1 MIYVNEKDLVVP
13 GELLAEDDYY
23 SGRGTF
29 EDDGKICSKLLGLVS
44 LRNKKISV
52 IPLKSKYLPKKGDV
66 VIGKIDDVRF
76 SMWGVD
82 INSPYSGILPASEV
96 FGRDKKEL
104 SRVFDIGDVLF
115 LRIVDVDEVKKVKL
129 GLKGRGMGKFRGGVI
144 VDIAPTKV
152 PRLIGKKGSMI
163 NMIKDKTGCKIVVGQ
178 NGLVWV
184 KGNEDME
191 QIVKNI
197 IKLIEKEAHTSGLTD
212 RIKNKLCLLIDGE
225 LPEEETEVLE
235 EKEEIVEDSFEDGLK
250 KPEIQDFRD
259 EVEKEI
265 AEELALEDSE
275 DEELDYDDS
284 EDEFDDDSDEFDD
297 DEYGEEDEDFADD
310 DSDEFDDEDEE
321 FDDDSD
327 EFGDEDLDDEELD
340 YDDSEDDSEDELD
353 DEEFVGIEELE
364 ESVESEE
371 FMEDAEETSDFI
383 EEEIIELDEEDS
395 EEDSEV
401 FNEADDEEEFDVIDD
416 VEQES
421 EVIEDEAEVIDDVED
436 ESEVIEDESEVIDD
450 VEEEASEDISDDEL
464 EEVIN
469 EAISE
474 DEASEEVI
482 NEAISEDEASEEE
495 SQEES
500 ESEDKEE
507 DEEKKEEKSKKPKF
521 LDTFEYINE
530 QKKKNKSSFDLSRAD
545 NSNSPTLNISQR
557 RGI

>member
-23 SGRGTF
+23 PGRGTF

-96 FGRDKKEL
+96 FGREKKEL

-129 GLKGRGMGKFRGGVI
+129 GLKGRGMGKFKGGVI

-197 IKLIEKEAHTSGLTD
+197 IKLIEREAHTSGLTD

-225 LPEEETEVLE
+225 LPPEEEEVE
-235 EKEEIVEDSFEDGLK
+235 EVEEEIEEDAFEDGLK
-250 KPEIQDFRD
+250 KPELQDFRD
-259 EVEKEI
+259 EVEKEL
-265 AEELALEDSE
+265 AEEGFIDEDSE
-275 DEELDYDDS
+275 EDLDDDS
-284 EDEFDDDSDEFDD
+284 EDDEF
-297 DEYGEEDEDFADD
+297 EEDLEDFN
-310 DSDEFDDEDEE
+310 DETEDYEDIDE
-321 FDDDSD
+321 
-327 EFGDEDLDDEELD
+327 EDLDDEDSEEEDKDDDLETSDDDIEDFEDDISDEELED
-340 YDDSEDDSEDELD
+340 VISDAISEDGDEIVEESEDEEDSEDDSEVEEDSEDDEDLD
-353 DEEFVGIEELE
+353 DSEE
-364 ESVESEE
+364 ESVEESE
-371 FMEDAEETSDFI
+371 DEENI
-383 EEEIIELDEEDS
+383 EEDS
-395 EEDSEV
+395 EESPE
-401 FNEADDEEEFDVIDD
+401 
-416 VEQES
+416 
-421 EVIEDEAEVIDDVED
+421 
-436 ESEVIEDESEVIDD
+436 
-450 VEEEASEDISDDEL
+450 
-464 EEVIN
+464 
-469 EAISE
+469 
-474 DEASEEVI
+474 
-482 NEAISEDEASEEE
+482 
-495 SQEES
+495 
-500 ESEDKEE
+500 EE
-507 DEEKKEEKSKKPKF
+507 DEEAVEESEDEENEDENEETSEDDSKDEKSKKPNF
-521 LDTFEYINE
+521 MDTYEYINE
-530 QKKKNKSSFDLSRAD
+530 QKKNNKSSFDLSRAD
-545 NSNSPTLNISQR
+545 NSKSPTLNISQG

>member
-1 MIYVNEKDLVVP
+1 MGSICMIYVNEKDLVVP

-23 SGRGTF
+23 PGRGTF

-96 FGRDKKEL
+96 FGREKKEL

-129 GLKGRGMGKFRGGVI
+129 GLKGRGMGKFKGGVI

-225 LPEEETEVLE
+225 LPPEEEEAEEVE
-235 EKEEIVEDSFEDGLK
+235 EEIEEDAFEEGLK
-250 KPEIQDFRD
+250 KPELQDFRD
-259 EVEKEI
+259 EVEKEL
-265 AEELALEDSE
+265 AEEGFLDEDSEEDLDDEDSEEDDFEDDVEDFNDETEDYEDIDEEDLDDEDSE
-275 DEELDYDDS
+275 DEDDEDLETSEEEIEDFEDDISDEELEDVISDAIS
-284 EDEFDDDSDEFDD
+284 EDEDEI
-297 DEYGEEDEDFADD
+297 
-310 DSDEFDDEDEE
+310 
-321 FDDDSD
+321 
-327 EFGDEDLDDEELD
+327 
-340 YDDSEDDSEDELD
+340 
-353 DEEFVGIEELE
+353 V
-364 ESVESEE
+364 VESE
-371 FMEDAEETSDFI
+371 
-383 EEEIIELDEEDS
+383 DEEDS
-395 EEDSEV
+395 EEE
-401 FNEADDEEEFDVIDD
+401 
-416 VEQES
+416 
-421 EVIEDEAEVIDDVED
+421 
-436 ESEVIEDESEVIDD
+436 
-450 VEEEASEDISDDEL
+450 
-464 EEVIN
+464 
-469 EAISE
+469 SE
-474 DEASEEVI
+474 DE
-482 NEAISEDEASEEE
+482 EDLETSEEE
-495 SQEES
+495 SVEEES
-500 ESEDKEE
+500 EDEEDVEEDAEDSEDAPEE
-507 DEEKKEEKSKKPKF
+507 EAEEEVEEETSEEESEDDEKEEKSKKPNF
-521 LDTFEYINE
+521 MDTYEFINE
-530 QKKKNKSSFDLSRAD
+530 QKKNNKSSFDLSRASRAD
-545 NSNSPTLNISQR
+545 NSKSPTLNISQG

>member
-96 FGRDKKEL
+96 FGREKKEL

-129 GLKGRGMGKFRGGVI
+129 GLKGRGMGKFKGGVI

-225 LPEEETEVLE
+225 LPPEEEE
-235 EKEEIVEDSFEDGLK
+235 ESEGEIEEDAFEDGLK
-250 KPEIQDFRD
+250 KPELQDFRD
-259 EVEKEI
+259 EVEKEL
-265 AEELALEDSE
+265 AEEGFLDEEDSEDDEDLDDDSDEEEFEEDLEEFNDETEDYEDLDDDFDEDEDSDDEDLEDSEEDEIEDLEEDVSDEELEDVISEAISEDEDAEDSEEEIVEDSE
-275 DEELDYDDS
+275 DEEEISEDEDAEDSEEEIVEDS
-284 EDEFDDDSDEFDD
+284 EDE
-297 DEYGEEDEDFADD
+297 EE
-310 DSDEFDDEDEE
+310 
-321 FDDDSD
+321 
-327 EFGDEDLDDEELD
+327 
-340 YDDSEDDSEDELD
+340 
-353 DEEFVGIEELE
+353 
-364 ESVESEE
+364 
-371 FMEDAEETSDFI
+371 
-383 EEEIIELDEEDS
+383 
-395 EEDSEV
+395 
-401 FNEADDEEEFDVIDD
+401 
-416 VEQES
+416 
-421 EVIEDEAEVIDDVED
+421 
-436 ESEVIEDESEVIDD
+436 
-450 VEEEASEDISDDEL
+450 
-464 EEVIN
+464 
-469 EAISE
+469 ISE
-474 DEASEEVI
+474 DEDA
-482 NEAISEDEASEEE
+482 EDD
-495 SQEES
+495 
-500 ESEDKEE
+500 DK
-507 DEEKKEEKSKKPKF
+507 DDKSKKPNF
-521 LDTFEYINE
+521 MDTYEYINE
-530 QKKKNKSSFDLSRAD
+530 QKKNNKSSFDLSRAD
-545 NSNSPTLNISQR
+545 NSKSPTLNISQG

>member
-23 SGRGTF
+23 PGRGTF

-96 FGRDKKEL
+96 FGREKKEL

-129 GLKGRGMGKFRGGVI
+129 GLKGRGMGKFKGGVI

-197 IKLIEKEAHTSGLTD
+197 IKLIEREAHTSGLTD

-225 LPEEETEVLE
+225 LPPEEEVVEEVE
-235 EKEEIVEDSFEDGLK
+235 EADDFEEDSFEEGLK
-250 KPEIQDFRD
+250 KPELQDFRD
-259 EVEKEI
+259 EVEKEL
-265 AEELALEDSE
+265 AEEGFEDFDEEEELDDSEDDEFDEDDVEDFNDESEDYEDIDEDDLEDEDSEEDDELEDSE
-275 DEELDYDDS
+275 DEIEDFEDDI
-284 EDEFDDDSDEFDD
+284 SDEELEDVISD
-297 DEYGEEDEDFADD
+297 AISEEEDEIVDESVEEE
-310 DSDEFDDEDEE
+310 DSEEAPEDEE
-321 FDDDSD
+321 DL
-327 EFGDEDLDDEELD
+327 EDEDSEEETVEETSEDVADLEDSEEEIVDESVEEED
-340 YDDSEDDSEDELD
+340 SEEAPEEEVEEDVSKEDSEDDS
-353 DEEFVGIEELE
+353 
-364 ESVESEE
+364 
-371 FMEDAEETSDFI
+371 
-383 EEEIIELDEEDS
+383 
-395 EEDSEV
+395 
-401 FNEADDEEEFDVIDD
+401 
-416 VEQES
+416 
-421 EVIEDEAEVIDDVED
+421 
-436 ESEVIEDESEVIDD
+436 
-450 VEEEASEDISDDEL
+450 
-464 EEVIN
+464 
-469 EAISE
+469 
-474 DEASEEVI
+474 
-482 NEAISEDEASEEE
+482 
-495 SQEES
+495 
-500 ESEDKEE
+500 
-507 DEEKKEEKSKKPKF
+507 KEEKSKKPNF
-521 LDTFEYINE
+521 IDTYEFINE
-530 QKKKNKSSFDLSRAD
+530 QKKNNKSSFDLSRAD
-545 NSNSPTLNISQR
+545 NSKSPTLNISQG